1 MQDELGSSLEQPV
14 TVSRQKSDSSSSHDE
29 QSSDQLQYQ
38 LIAGGRA
45 EQIMTGEERGE
56 HMVGER
62 EGSMMS
68 DGVQLSVVSG
78 SHSPVPPGI
87 GMEDSGFGT
96 GDSWRSTEPRDL
108 EPQSPA
114 TSLAKEGTYIH
125 IM

>member
-14 TVSRQKSDSSSSHDE
+14 TISRQKSDSSSSHGE
-29 QSSDQLQYQ
+29 HSSDQLQYQ
-38 LIAGGRA
+38 VIAG
-45 EQIMTGEERGE
+45 ERGE
-56 HMVGER
+56 EMVGER
-62 EGSMMS
+62 EGSGMS

-96 GDSWRSTEPRDL
+96 GESWRSTEPGDL

-114 TSLAKEGTYIH
+114 NSLGKEGIYKH
-125 IM
+125 VM